1 MFWGAAKSWETA
13 RELAR
18 TCPRPWEESRGW
30 SRVGV
35 SARGWGAAGGWSCGC
50 SASLSRGPGIGVG
63 LEQPQDHRHSP
74 QSPTCPSQPGLGVP
88 PPLPG
93 LGGAPRT
100 ATCWECWWD
109 PPSHRCAH
117 LAACPVPAGGQ
128 TFKFSLPKSYH
139 NSAVCPCT
147 GNTILMNFPANF
159 PASPSP
165 ASVCV

>member
-1 MFWGAAKSWETA
+1 MDGAVVAQLPS
-13 RELAR
+13 
-18 TCPRPWEESRGW
+18 P
-30 SRVGV
+30 
-35 SARGWGAAGGWSCGC
+35 GA
-50 SASLSRGPGIGVG
+50 
-63 LEQPQDHRHSP
+63 Q
-74 QSPTCPSQPGLGVP
+74 GLGLDWSSHKTTGTALRVP
-88 PPLPG
+88 HAHPSLA
-93 LGGAPRT
+93 L
-100 ATCWECWWD
+100 ECHHPARPQWD

-165 ASVCV
+165 ASVCVCNYCAQQLLPSATALCPVYYSSSPASQGLGEWQLCQAESPSMAAAAVHSCVATG